1 VNIDDDAF
9 TGEGTGDRHGR
20 WTRVPG
26 PPLSP
31 AQERVL
37 LSLVTLCPQTR
48 DEAKLRPIA
57 EGASLAPGPAT
68 LALGGLVRRR
78 MANRH
83 DDGDGAVTWTP
94 TNAGRSEADV
104 VRPGDVPRT

>member
-1 VNIDDDAF
+1 VENDDAAF

-37 LSLVTLCPQTR
+37 LSLVTLCPETR
-48 DEAKLRPIA
+48 DEAALRPIA
-57 EGASLAPGPAT
+57 GGASLAPGPAT

-83 DDGDGAVTWTP
+83 DDGDGAVTWAP
-94 TNAGRSEADV
+94 TNTGRWEAEAL
-104 VRPGDVPRT
+104 RSDVPGC